1 MRETEDQDAVA
12 RAEAIEQG
20 GGGPLGIADLLAR
33 VAEAEAAQPTE
44 SAPPRDADEADAPSP
59 AAAPASPPPPPDADT
74 TDAPPPPAADTTD
87 APPP

>member
-33 VAEAEAAQPTE
+33 VAKAEAAQPAE
-44 SAPPRDADEADAPSP
+44 AAPSRDADAAGAPSP
-59 AAAPASPPPPPDADT
+59 DAAAVGPPPPLDAEEADV
-74 TDAPPPPAADTTD
+74 PPPPAADATG
-87 APPP
+87 